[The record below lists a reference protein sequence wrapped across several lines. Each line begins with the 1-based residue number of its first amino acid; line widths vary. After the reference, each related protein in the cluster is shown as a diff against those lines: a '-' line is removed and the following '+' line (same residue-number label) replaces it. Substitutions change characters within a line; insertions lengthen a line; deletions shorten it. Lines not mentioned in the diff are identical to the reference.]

1 MHIINVD
8 VRCEESKHWFHFC
21 AKYYMSHSEEAEE
34 DIDDDLSVEFLK
46 QLMTSWQECHLIS
59 EEYFP
64 NKLAVF
70 SMIDHYYDNI
80 MSYYHNL
87 LLQLA
92 KKKKKSLSF
101 INLQRKVRKGRP
113 VQVVVK
119 GQLLVKGTVMVMK
132 TMMMFNSS
140 QTFINSTSQPSYP
153 LMSCRPV
160 RTQSRGNNYHI

>member
-1 MHIINVD
+1 
-8 VRCEESKHWFHFC
+8 
-21 AKYYMSHSEEAEE
+21 MSHSEEAEE

-92 KKKKKSLSF
+92 KKKKVCHSSICNERSEKE
-101 INLQRKVRKGRP
+101 
-113 VQVVVK
+113 
-119 GQLLVKGTVMVMK
+119 GQCKW
-132 TMMMFNSS
+132 
-140 QTFINSTSQPSYP
+140 
-153 LMSCRPV
+153 
-160 RTQSRGNNYHI
+160 